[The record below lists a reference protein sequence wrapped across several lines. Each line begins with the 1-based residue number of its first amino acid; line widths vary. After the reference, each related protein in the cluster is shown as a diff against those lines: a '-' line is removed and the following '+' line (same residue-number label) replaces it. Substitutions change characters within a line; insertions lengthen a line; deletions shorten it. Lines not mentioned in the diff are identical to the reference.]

1 MSFLSL
7 HLVGEMRDLVAL
19 ECALVDVGN
28 LYLTLIAL
36 FEHQEIHTCDYH
48 CAEAT
53 QR

>member
-7 HLVGEMRDLVAL
+7 HLVGEMRDSVDL

-36 FEHQEIHTCDYH
+36 FEHKETHTCNCR